1 MVDKRKLAIC
11 TFPLGI
17 EGFPTWGFFLFIDGF
32 AVTFF
37 PTAKMS
43 LSSKPKKVKPRGSVK
58 ELKLVHT
65 VDRRGRD
72 TIKTEEVKTPRG
84 DRQPSPSKIRG
95 NKSQSPSKR
104 HKVDGYDE
112 DPISFNGEEAGAST
126 KRQTL
131 VFFSQ

>member
-1 MVDKRKLAIC
+1 M
-11 TFPLGI
+11 GI
-17 EGFPTWGFFLFIDGF
+17 FSFVGG
-32 AVTFF
+32 VSCRFF
-37 PTAKMS
+37 PTSKMS
-43 LSSKPKKVKPRGSVK
+43 FSSKPKKVKPKGSVK

-84 DRQPSPSKIRG
+84 DRQPSPSKIQG

-104 HKVDGYDE
+104 HKVDGYDV

-131 VFFSQ
+131 VFISQ